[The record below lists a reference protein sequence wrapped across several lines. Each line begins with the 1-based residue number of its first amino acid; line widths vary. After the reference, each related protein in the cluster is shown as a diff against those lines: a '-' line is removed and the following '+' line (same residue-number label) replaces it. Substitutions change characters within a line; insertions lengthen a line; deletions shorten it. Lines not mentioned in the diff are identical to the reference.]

1 MVTTCPTLL
10 LIYTCIVRV
19 TNGIVI
25 IMEVVCL
32 LEINY

>member
-1 MVTTCPTLL
+1 MFTTFPTLL

-19 TNGIVI
+19 ANGVVI